1 MPLPGIH
8 PSVSRLSKKG
18 RKGKKKIYLSARRN
32 NQRKSGGKRGMS
44 EGGKN
49 LLCIQDGLPPG
60 KEGKEWQN
68 MHS

>member
-18 RKGKKKIYLSARRN
+18 KKIYLSARRN
-32 NQRKSGGKRGMS
+32 NQRKSGGKRGMY
-44 EGGKN
+44 EGGKTFFVFRTD
-49 LLCIQDGLPPG
+49 CPQE